1 MQQQEPRQLKEH
13 RSVVITRPGG
23 RMSSSRGTGSE
34 KGRLHAQGS
43 SLTTEQPLG
52 LSWKIIPRF
61 LAGLISLYHPG
72 KKMSPSI
79 NIFIYTHTHI

>member
-1 MQQQEPRQLKEH
+1 
-13 RSVVITRPGG
+13 
-23 RMSSSRGTGSE
+23 MSSSRGTGSE